1 MTPPSTSDQAA
12 LLALLLEQDAGAA
25 PVADTAA
32 NPDDAPLS
40 FSQQRLWFLLQ
51 YEPGSTAYNQTRAFV
66 LRGALDHA
74 ALETALRAV
83 IARHPALRTRF
94 VADAA
99 TPGALPRQV
108 VEHAPPFTLR
118 QAPLAAGT
126 DALQA
131 CIDAEAAR
139 PFDLGQAP
147 LLRATLLTRVADDH
161 VLLLSLHH
169 IVSDAVSNAIIARDL
184 ASAYAQALADGEVIL
199 PVPAASFA
207 AHARRQRERLDSG
220 ALDTQR
226 DWWQRM
232 LGSHIPTLQLPTDH
246 PHGGNAARLAR
257 RVETTLSASLAS
269 ALQDFCVAQRS
280 TPFVALLAAWQ
291 ALLARYAGQDDFAV
305 GVPHAGRGDDGH
317 DDVVGFFANTHVYRS
332 RTVPGITGRALCD
345 AVRGDA
351 LGALQHADLPFEV
364 LLGTMQVPRDAGRSP
379 MFQVMFNLRTTTGPA
394 ALALPGLHTA
404 PVEARATGA
413 KFDLILDVEID
424 NRPGAG
430 AITLQLEYDSTLFD
444 AATAQR
450 MLRHY
455 VTQLSGL
462 LAHPDL
468 PLTAHS
474 LPDGGDDAFLS
485 GQLAA
490 GRPLQRVAAP
500 EPAHRQIQ
508 RQAELQPDA
517 IALRHGNI
525 GVSYGE
531 LERRANR
538 LAHRLIALG
547 VGPEVRVGIAVE
559 RSPAMIVG
567 LLAILKAGGAYVP
580 FDPAYPAERL
590 AYLFGDSGIS
600 ALLTQPSLRGLLPQR
615 HGLPVLELDADDS
628 GDWPETA
635 PEVPVRAD
643 HLAYVIYTSGS
654 TGRPKGAQ
662 LQHGNLSRLLA
673 STQHWFG
680 FGADDVWTLFHSYA
694 FDFSVW
700 EIFGALCHGGQL
712 VIVPFDVSRSP
723 QDFVAL
729 LRRERVTVLNQTPSA
744 FRALLAQPELYGAP
758 LALRHVIFGG
768 EALDPQALQPW
779 IDHFGDATPQLIN
792 MYGITETTVHVTYRP
807 ITRADLDPASR
818 ARSPIGDRIP
828 DLGMR
833 VLDPSLNPVAPGV
846 AGELH
851 IAGDGLARGYLNR
864 PGLTAERFIPDPF
877 ADDGAR
883 LYRTGDLARW
893 LPDGQLEYL
902 GRIDQQVKIRGF
914 RIEPGEI
921 AARILA
927 HGTVGNVAVLAVDGP
942 AGARLVAYVVPA
954 AGSTPDIAALRNA
967 LGAELPDYM
976 VPAAFVVVPALPLTP
991 NGKLNRHALPQPSFD
1006 GGQAVVP
1013 PEGPAEIA
1021 LAGIWAEV
1029 LGVPRIGRAD
1039 NFFELGGDSILS
1051 LQIVA
1056 RARTAGW
1063 VVTPRQLFE
1072 RQTLGEL
1079 AAVAT
1084 PVAQDAAA
1092 AQPVPSGDV
1101 PLLPIQDAFL
1111 AMPMAQRNHWNQA
1124 VLLACSEAP
1133 NVAAL
1138 RLALADVVAHH
1149 DALRLRFA
1157 ETPDGWQQS
1166 YADAE
1171 PSTDLLWV
1179 RQAASEAERLAH
1191 CDAAQR
1197 SLDITQGPLL
1207 RAVALETAG
1216 RWQLLIAIHHLAV
1229 DGVSWRVLIE
1239 DLLAAYRQR
1248 QQGTARTLPART
1260 ASYQQ
1265 WSHALRA
1272 NAVSRDAE
1280 LAHWQSHCAIDGTL
1294 PADNP
1299 GAAPRVADLAEVTLW
1314 LPAALTQALLQQA
1327 PVAYRTRVNDL
1338 LLTAL
1343 ARALAEW
1350 TGRAQVLVDL
1360 ESHGRMSGIDD
1371 ALNLSR
1377 TVGWFT
1383 TLYPVALDATA
1394 GIGPAIQAV
1403 KEQLRAV
1410 PGEGIGFG
1418 LLQRLGTPAQR
1429 DALAAVPTPEVVF
1442 NYLGQFDTTLAD
1454 DAPWQ
1459 RSTGATGATQDPT
1472 APLSHPLSVGG
1483 QVIDG
1488 QLRLTL
1494 AYSRTRHQA
1503 STIDRLAQ
1511 ALRRELEAVVGH
1523 CGAQAR
1529 GFTPSDFPLARLS
1542 QARLDALALDPA
1554 RVQDLYPLSAMQS
1567 GMLFHCVYA
1576 PEGSAYTNQLRA
1588 DVDSL
1593 DPDRFIAAWQAALAR
1608 HDSLR
1613 CGFIHRGD
1621 QPLQW
1626 VARDVTLPV
1635 IAEDWTGRDADD
1647 LDRFAANQLAQRF
1660 DLNAPPLMRL
1670 ALLRT
1675 GATRHHLVWTVHHL
1689 LLDGWSTAQLL
1700 GEVLRHY
1707 AGEPMP
1713 ATGSRF
1719 ADYIGWLQV
1728 RDASISESF
1737 WTAQL
1742 RALDPPTRLLAAL
1755 PVPDAVHGHTEQHL
1769 MLGAADTT
1777 ALASFARAQK
1787 VTLNTLVQAAW
1798 LLVLQRCTGQPCVA
1812 FGATV
1817 AGRPA
1822 DLPAAERMLGLF
1834 INTLPVVAAP
1844 QPRQAVGDWLRD
1856 VQALNLALREHE
1868 HTPLYDIQR
1877 WAGHA
1882 GQALFDSIVVFENYP
1897 VDAAL
1902 RTAPGGLQFGNVSNR
1917 AETNYPLTLVLAH
1930 TDTLR
1935 LTCRFDR
1942 AVLGEAQASMLAQSL
1957 LAVMQQMAADAARP
1971 LGQIGMTDPTPL
1983 VCSPL
1988 PQAGRGVGGE
1998 GAEALLAD
2006 LSQLAPPSP
2015 LPQPLSRSAG
2025 EGRSISSGREQ
2036 DHASMPIP
2044 PFAHYRFEAHAATTP
2059 DAVALVA
2066 DGRTLTYRELNRRA
2080 NLLAR
2085 DLMARGV
2092 GADVPVAV
2100 LAERSAE
2107 MVVALLAI
2115 LKAGGAYVPLD
2126 PEYPADRLAYMLG
2139 NSGAALLLAQ
2149 HAGRLPA
2156 LPASL
2161 DVIDLSRTPQDAGEA
2176 TNPAVNL
2183 HASHLAYVIYTSGS
2197 TGQPKGVGVS
2207 HGALAHY
2214 LHGVLG
2220 ELALPPGLQMAMVS
2234 TPAADL
2240 GHTVLFGALASGATL
2255 HLPERRCVFDA
2266 TAFARY
2272 MAAHRI
2278 DVLKIVPS
2286 HLRAMLDGAAAAG
2299 AAPHDVLPAHTL
2311 VLGGE
2316 ACDAALRA
2324 RIHADRPGCRLVNH
2338 YGPTETTVGVLVHVA
2353 GTTPQPGAGLP
2364 LGQPLPDTV
2373 AYVLDA
2379 ALALLPDGVDGEL
2392 YLGGPGLARGYLG
2405 RAALTADRFV
2415 PDPFAQ
2421 RGARLYRTGD
2431 RVRRR
2436 VDGLFEYLGRID
2448 DQVKIRGFRVEPG
2461 EIAAQLAA
2469 LPGIRQAAV
2478 VADTTDSGLRLV
2490 GYAVPDAGTQ
2500 ADAGELR
2507 RALAAV
2513 LPSHMVPAAL
2523 VVLDALPL
2531 TANGKL
2537 DRRALPRADAPAPVA
2552 GEPPQGDLE
2561 TRLAAIWQD
2570 LLHVPAVGRH
2580 DNFFALGGH
2589 SLLAV
2594 QLLSRVQGELGI
2606 DAPLALLFGAASLAE
2621 LAAALPAQHRHADEA
2636 ALLELE
2642 AFANSLE
2649 SV

>member
-12 LLALLLEQDAGAA
+12 LLALLLEQDADAA
-25 PVADTAA
+25 PAADST
-32 NPDDAPLS
+32 DSTDTREEGPLS

-74 ALETALRAV
+74 AMEAALRAV

-99 TPGALPRQV
+99 APGALPRQV
-108 VEHAPPFTLR
+108 VERAPPFALR
-118 QAPLAAGT
+118 KAPLAAGADT
-126 DALQA
+126 LHA

-147 LLRATLLTRVADDH
+147 LLRATLLTRAADDH

-184 ASAYAQALADGEVIL
+184 AAAYARALADDDASL
-199 PVPAASFA
+199 PAPAASFA

-232 LGSHIPTLQLPTDH
+232 LGSHIPALQLPTDR
-246 PHGGNAARLAR
+246 PHGSDTPRLAR
-257 RVETTLSASLAS
+257 RVETTLPAAVAS
-269 ALQDFCVAQRS
+269 ALQDFCVAHRS

-305 GVPHAGRGDDGH
+305 GVPHAGRGDDGL
-317 DDVVGFFANTHVYRS
+317 DDVVGFFANTHVYRA
-332 RTVPGITGRALCD
+332 RTLPGMTGRALCD
-345 AVRGDA
+345 AVRADA

-364 LLGTMQVPRDAGRSP
+364 LLDAMQVPRDAGRSP
-379 MFQVMFNLRTTTGPA
+379 LFQVMFNLRTTSGPTA
-394 ALALPGLHTA
+394 PALPGLQTE

-424 NRPGAG
+424 NLPRAG
-430 AITLQLEYDSTLFD
+430 AITLQLEYGSTLFD

-450 MLRHY
+450 ILRHY

-462 LAHPDL
+462 LAQPDL
-468 PLTAHS
+468 PLTAHC
-474 LPDGGDDAFLS
+474 LPDAGDNAFLAS
-485 GQLAA
+485 QHAA
-490 GRPLQRVAAP
+490 GRPLQRVGSP
-500 EPAHRQIQ
+500 EPVHRQIQ
-508 RQAELQPDA
+508 RHAALRPDA
-517 IALRHGNI
+517 IALRLGETS
-525 GVSYGE
+525 VSYGE

-590 AYLFGDSGIS
+590 AYLFDDSGIS
-600 ALLTQPSLRGLLPQR
+600 ALLTQSSLRGLLPQR
-615 HGLPVLELDADDS
+615 DRLPVLELDADDS
-628 GDWPETA
+628 GDWPATA

-723 QDFVAL
+723 HDFVAL

-779 IDHFGDATPQLIN
+779 IDHFGDATPQLVN
-792 MYGITETTVHVTYRP
+792 MYGITETTVHVMYRP
-807 ITRADLDPASR
+807 ITGADLDPARR
-818 ARSPIGDRIP
+818 ARSPIGERIP
-828 DLGMR
+828 DLGVR
-833 VLDPSLNPVAPGV
+833 VLDPGLNPVAPGV

-921 AARILA
+921 EARLLA

-942 AGARLVAYVVPA
+942 AGARLAAYVVPA
-954 AGSTPDIAALRNA
+954 AGTTPDIGALRNA

-976 VPAAFVVVPALPLTP
+976 VPAAFVVVSALPLTP

-1006 GGQAVVP
+1006 GGQTFVA
-1013 PEGPAEIA
+1013 PEGAAEIA
-1021 LAGIWAEV
+1021 LAAIWAEV
-1029 LGVPRIGRAD
+1029 LGVPRVGRTD

-1056 RARTAGW
+1056 RARAAGW
-1063 VVTPRQLFE
+1063 VLTPRQLFE

-1084 PVAQDAAA
+1084 PVARDVAARQA
-1092 AQPVPSGDV
+1092 VPRGDV
-1101 PLLPIQDAFL
+1101 PLLPIQDALL
-1111 AMPMAQRNHWNQA
+1111 ATPMANRHHWNQA
-1124 VLLACSEAP
+1124 VLLDCREMP
-1133 NVAAL
+1133 DVDAL
-1138 RLALADVVAHH
+1138 GLALADVVAHH

-1157 ETPDGWQQS
+1157 ESTGGWQQT
-1166 YADAE
+1166 YADVE
-1171 PSTDLLWV
+1171 SSPNLLWV
-1179 RQAASEAERLAH
+1179 RHAGSEAERLAH

-1197 SLDITQGPLL
+1197 SLDIAQGPLM
-1207 RAVALETAG
+1207 RALPLKTG
-1216 RWQLLIAIHHLAV
+1216 NRWQLLIAIHHLAV

-1239 DLLAAYRQR
+1239 DLLAAYQR
-1248 QQGTARTLPART
+1248 RLQGVAPTLPART

-1265 WSHALRA
+1265 WSHALRGNVKA
-1272 NAVSRDAE
+1272 RDAE
-1280 LAHWQSHCAIDGTL
+1280 LAHWQSLCGIDAAL
-1294 PADNP
+1294 PADDA
-1299 GAAPRVADLAEVTLW
+1299 GSLPRVADRAEVTLS
-1314 LPAALTQALLQQA
+1314 LPATLTQALLQQA
-1327 PVAYRTRVNDL
+1327 PAAYRTRVNDL

-1343 ARALAEW
+1343 ARALADW

-1360 ESHGRMSGIDD
+1360 ESHGRLSGVAAIDD
-1371 ALNLSR
+1371 ALDLSR
-1377 TVGWFT
+1377 TIGWFT
-1383 TLYPVALDATA
+1383 TMYPVALDATA
-1394 GIGPAIQAV
+1394 DIGPAIQAV

-1410 PGEGIGFG
+1410 PGEGIGFS

-1429 DALAAVPTPEVVF
+1429 QALAAVPKPEVVF
-1442 NYLGQFDTTLAD
+1442 NYLGQFDATLAD

-1459 RSTGATGATQDPT
+1459 LSTAPTGATQDPT

-1494 AYSRTRHQA
+1494 AYSRTRHRA
-1503 STIDRLAQ
+1503 GTIERLAQ
-1511 ALRRELEAVVGH
+1511 SLRRELEAVIGH

-1554 RVQDLYPLSAMQS
+1554 RVQNLYPLSAMQS

-1576 PEGSAYTNQLRA
+1576 PESSAYTNQLRV
-1588 DVDSL
+1588 DVDGL
-1593 DPDRFIAAWQAALAR
+1593 DAERFVAAWQAALAR

-1613 CGFIHRGD
+1613 CGFLHRGD

-1635 IAEDWTGRDADD
+1635 IAEDWTGRNAVD
-1647 LDRFAANQLAQRF
+1647 LDRFAADQLAQRF
-1660 DLNAPPLMRL
+1660 DLNEPPLLRL

-1707 AGEPMP
+1707 AGEHL
-1713 ATGSRF
+1713 AANGSRF
-1719 ADYIGWLQV
+1719 ADYIGWLQS
-1728 RDASISESF
+1728 RDGAASASF
-1737 WTAQL
+1737 WTGHLQ
-1742 RALDPPTRLLAAL
+1742 ALDQPTRLLAAL
-1755 PVPDAVHGHTEQHL
+1755 PAPDAGHGHTEQHL
-1769 MLGAADTT
+1769 VLDAADTA
-1777 ALASFARAQK
+1777 ALANFARAQK

-1834 INTLPVVAAP
+1834 INTLPVVATP

-1902 RTAPGGLQFGNVSNR
+1902 RTAPGGLQFSNVSNR
-1917 AETNYPLTLVLAH
+1917 AETNYPLTLVLSH
-1930 TDTLR
+1930 TETLR

-1942 AVLGEAQASMLAQSL
+1942 AMLGEAQTNMLAQSL
-1957 LAVMQQMAADAARP
+1957 LAVMQQMAADATRP
-1971 LGQIGMTDPTPL
+1971 LGQLGLCPA
-1983 VCSPL
+1983 L
-1988 PQAGRGVGGE
+1988 PEGARGAQGE
-1998 GAEALLAD
+1998 GLAVQIATD
-2006 LSQLAPPSP
+2006 RQATPRHPRPRTLA
-2015 LPQPLSRSAG
+2015 RNAG
-2025 EGRSISSGREQ
+2025 EGNHPSV
-2036 DHASMPIP
+2036 P

-2066 DGRTLTYRELNRRA
+2066 DGHTLTYRELNRRA

-2085 DLMARGV
+2085 DLIARGV
-2092 GADVPVAV
+2092 AADVPVAV

-2126 PEYPADRLAYMLG
+2126 REYPADRLAYMLG

-2149 HAGRLPA
+2149 HANRLPA
-2156 LPASL
+2156 LPDSL
-2161 DVIDLSRTPQDAGEA
+2161 DVIDLSRAPQEAGDAI
-2176 TNPAVNL
+2176 NPAVNL

-2240 GHTVLFGALASGATL
+2240 GHTVLFGALASGAAL

-2266 TAFARY
+2266 AAFARY

-2286 HLRAMLDGAAAAG
+2286 HLRALLDGAAAAAT
-2299 AAPHDVLPAHTL
+2299 AAHDVLPAHTL

-2316 ACDAALRA
+2316 ACDAPLRA
-2324 RIHADRPGCRLVNH
+2324 RIHAARPGCRLVNH

-2379 ALALLPDGVDGEL
+2379 ELTPLPEGVSGEL
-2392 YLGGPGLARGYLG
+2392 YLGGAGLARGYLG

-2415 PDPFAQ
+2415 PDPFS
-2421 RGARLYRTGD
+2421 RHGARLYRTGD
-2431 RVRRR
+2431 RVRRHA
-2436 VDGLFEYLGRID
+2436 DGLFEYLDRID

-2469 LPGIRQAAV
+2469 LPGICQAAV

-2537 DRRALPRADAPAPVA
+2537 DRRALPRANAPANVA

-2561 TRLAAIWQD
+2561 TRLATIWQD
-2570 LLHVPAVGRH
+2570 LLHVPAVSRH

-2594 QLLSRVQGELGI
+2594 QLLSRIQGELGI